1 MTPVVEN
8 RSMSSD
14 LGRSYSF
21 GGQWGEL
28 NPWDAGLPAGLT
40 YSSSN
45 PDVAYIDSNGM
56 FSALSPGT
64 AVLTGVSAQ
73 DPGTHY
79 TITVQVSSTVP
90 WDYQIADTTLWVGQS
105 VYHYIT
111 PYALYSGFT
120 LSSTAWSS
128 SDPSVVEVGV
138 QQPDSCQLIANAAG
152 TATIS
157 GTVTFLA
164 DTRAG
169 TRTYTDHIS
178 FQVTVSAS

>member
-1 MTPVVEN
+1 
-8 RSMSSD
+8 MSSD

-28 NPWDAGLPAGLT
+28 NPRDAGLPVGLT

-45 PDVAYIDSNGM
+45 PDVVYINSSGL

-64 AVLTGVSAQ
+64 AVLTGVSSQ
-73 DPGTHY
+73 DPGTRY
-79 TITVQVSSTVP
+79 TITVQVSSKVP

-105 VYHYIT
+105 KYHYIT
-111 PYALYSGFT
+111 PYGLYSGFT
-120 LSSTAWSS
+120 LSSTTWSS

-138 QQPDSCQLIANAAG
+138 QQPDSCQLIANAPG

-157 GTVTFLA
+157 GAVTFQV

-178 FQVTVSAS
+178 FQVTVTAS

>member
-1 MTPVVEN
+1 
-8 RSMSSD
+8 MSSE
-14 LGRSYSF
+14 LGLNYSF
-21 GGQWGEL
+21 GGQWGNL
-28 NPWDAGLPAGLT
+28 NPSNAGLPAGLS

-45 PDVAYIDSNGM
+45 PSVAYIDSDGF
-56 FSALSPGT
+56 FSALAPGT

-79 TITVQVSSTVP
+79 TITVQVSNTVP

-105 VYHYIT
+105 KYHYIT
-111 PYALYSGFT
+111 PYSLYTGFT

-128 SDPSVVEVGV
+128 SDPSVVEVGN
-138 QQPDSCQLIANAAG
+138 QDATSCQLIANAPG

-157 GTVTFLA
+157 GTVTFQA

-178 FQVTVSAS
+178 FQVTVTAS